1 MTIKTGTGIKRFQ
14 DSQGYGKWFLT
25 LFAVV
30 KTRES
35 CQPQQAIEPS
45 PSPSPCSS
53 LSQVDKATDDDL
65 ESTENEMFI
74 PRKKAR
80 KAKNKSP
87 IDAALVETLDLVK
100 EVVKNDPTKDLINL
114 RRQEMDKAR
123 DHELKLFHLLQ
134 SSKPSV
140 NNAFGAY
147 DPQQQGSSG
156 I

>member
-1 MTIKTGTGIKRFQ
+1 MRTKFKKCISECKNAAMTIKTGAGIKRFQ

-45 PSPSPCSS
+45 PSPCSS

-74 PRKKAR
+74 PRKKS
-80 KAKNKSP
+80 KKS
-87 IDAALVETLDLVK
+87 
-100 EVVKNDPTKDLINL
+100 
-114 RRQEMDKAR
+114 
-123 DHELKLFHLLQ
+123 
-134 SSKPSV
+134 
-140 NNAFGAY
+140 
-147 DPQQQGSSG
+147 
-156 I
+156 